1 MKKMGFVA
9 SFMSVAGVSALLAS
23 SILTTNVSAQVDSGI
38 KAATTSEMQGR
49 SVDATVGSIVDV
61 LMWVVGI
68 LSVVMIAWSG
78 FRYIT
83 SAGDASKLASA
94 KNTLIY
100 AIVGLI
106 VAIMA
111 YAIVTFV
118 RERTSPATKSTGSVS
133 SPSSSGSGSGAA
145 TSPSSGAGSSKAVS
159 SGIVGG
165 SGGGHIKSGVSS
177 Q

>member
-1 MKKMGFVA
+1 MKKIGLIALFVG
-9 SFMSVAGVSALLAS
+9 VAGVSASLAS
-23 SILTTNVSAQVDSGI
+23 LNVSAQVDSGI
-38 KAATTSEMQGR
+38 KAATTSEMQDKR
-49 SVDATVGSIVDV
+49 VDRTVGSFVDI

-83 SAGDASKLASA
+83 SAGDTSKLASA

-100 AIVGLI
+100 AVVGLI

-118 RERTSPATKSTGSVS
+118 RNQISPAGKSPGSLS
-133 SPSSSGSGSGAA
+133 S
-145 TSPSSGAGSSKAVS
+145 
-159 SGIVGG
+159 GG
-165 SGGGHIKSGVSS
+165 SGGDYTKSGVRSR
-177 Q
+177 

>member
-1 MKKMGFVA
+1 MKKIGLIALFVG
-9 SFMSVAGVSALLAS
+9 VAGVSASLAS
-23 SILTTNVSAQVDSGI
+23 LNVSAQVDSGI
-38 KAATTSEMQGR
+38 KAATTSEMQDKR
-49 SVDATVGSIVDV
+49 VDRTVGSFVDI

-83 SAGDASKLASA
+83 SAGDTSKLASA

-133 SPSSSGSGSGAA
+133 S
-145 TSPSSGAGSSKAVS
+145 VDR
-159 SGIVGG
+159 
-165 SGGGHIKSGVSS
+165 KSVV
-177 Q
+177 

>member
-83 SAGDASKLASA
+83 SAGDTSKLASA

-118 RERTSPATKSTGSVS
+118 RERTSPTSKTTS
-133 SPSSSGSGSGAA
+133 SMPRSSSSGSGSGAG
-145 TSPSSGAGSSKAVS
+145 SGKKAAGSGV
-159 SGIVGG
+159 GIG
-165 SGGGHIKSGVSS
+165 SGGSHIKPGVSS
-177 Q
+177 R